1 VVKDE
6 LTIKSIYMLPS
17 RNQPCP
23 CGSGK
28 RYKHCCGLLEK
39 HASATHLA
47 QTVTIEQALAMAN
60 QFQQQ
65 QRFPEEEAIYR
76 QILQAQPELAEI
88 HYKLGN
94 VLETQ
99 TRLDEAFACYQQAI
113 TLKPD
118 FAEPYSSIAYLL
130 GMQGRLTEAEHYYRL
145 ALAQNPEFAQV
156 HNNLGAL
163 LNLQNHW
170 EEANYHF
177 QQALTLKPDFIE
189 AYSNLGNLLLAQ
201 GRFAE
206 AELLYRQAL
215 QIVPQFAEACN
226 NLGLALQAQ
235 EKFAEAVFWYHQALE
250 IKPDLLGARRGLG
263 DALRVQGKLAEAE
276 ACYQQVLTQQPEKN
290 AGTRIRL
297 ATLLPVIIESKKA
310 MLKSRQQLIGN
321 INQLLNSSLK
331 LDDPFA
337 EGGVTLFFLAYQGD
351 NDRNLQLNLATL
363 YEYACPSLL
372 YIAPHCQASASRG
385 PLYIAKKTA
394 LGILSQWTDGLWPR
408 QATNLTRKIKIGFVS
423 HFFNLHTIG
432 KVVRG
437 VIANLSRN
445 WFHLHI
451 FFISPADD
459 EIARFIQQHADEV
472 TVLPLDLTV
481 AREQIANSQLDI
493 LCYTDIGMETFSY
506 FLAFARLAPVQCTTW
521 GHPVTTGIR
530 NLDYFISSRYLE
542 PPEDY
547 EQHYSEKVVL
557 LNSLL
562 TYYYKPPLPSQWQPR
577 DYFGWTEQAH
587 IYLCP
592 QSLFKL
598 HPDFDPVLGQIL
610 TKDSSGLIVL
620 VEGLDPY
627 WSELLKQRFNRTL
640 PAVKERIVFLPR
652 QKFND
657 YLNLIAVADVILD
670 PFHFGGGSTTYE
682 IFAIGTPIVTYPSRF
697 MRGRFAYGCYKRMGI
712 LDCIADTPARYV
724 EIAIQLGT
732 DQAYRERLKR
742 KILAA
747 NSVLY
752 EDSKVVREFEK
763 FFLEAVA

>member
-1 VVKDE
+1 
-6 LTIKSIYMLPS
+6 MPPS

-39 HASATHLA
+39 PHVSATHLT
-47 QTVTIEQALAMAN
+47 QVVTIEQALAIAN

-65 QRFPEEEAIYR
+65 QQFSEEEAVYR
-76 QILQAQPELAEI
+76 QILQAQPALAEI

-118 FAEPYSSIAYLL
+118 FAEPYSGIAYLL

-145 ALAQNPEFAQV
+145 ALAQNPKFAQV

-201 GRFAE
+201 GKFAE

-235 EKFAEAVFWYHQALE
+235 EKFAEAVFWYRQALE

-263 DALRVQGKLAEAE
+263 DALRVQGKLAEAA

-321 INQLLNSSLK
+321 INQLLNSSLQ

-337 EGGVTLFFLAYQGD
+337 EGGATLFFLAYQGD

-363 YEYACPSLL
+363 YEYACPALL
-372 YIAPHCQASASRG
+372 YTAPHCQASASRE
-385 PLYIAKKTA
+385 PLYVAKKPA
-394 LGILSQWTDGLWPR
+394 WGKLSQWTAGFWPH

-472 TVLPLDLTV
+472 TVLPLNLTV

-542 PPEDY
+542 PAEDY
-547 EQHYSEKVVL
+547 EQHYSEKLVL

-562 TYYYKPPLPSQWQPR
+562 TYYYKPPLPSQWQSR

-598 HPDFDPVLGQIL
+598 HPDFDPVLEQIL
-610 TKDSSGLIVL
+610 TKDSLGLIVL

-640 PAVKERIVFLPR
+640 PAVMARIVFLPR

-657 YLNLIAVADVILD
+657 YLSLIAVADVILD

-732 DQAYRERLKR
+732 DQTYRNRVKQ

-752 EDSKVVREFEK
+752 EDSTVIREFEN
-763 FFLEAVA
+763 FFLKAVA